1 MHSHFFN
8 SQCIATIHVCH
19 NSLYQYCGYRFTTFV
34 ICACCINSQIGDYY
48 SGHIFGFSLIFIS
61 SSWSMYFLI
70 TSSDKITISSISSD
84 TTAVVEGVVD
94 NLLPKKFFK
103 FKLWNSYFLPSS
115 IDYLS
120 SPHIVMAMSLVW
132 SYKIVLCRLLILPG
146 DWMVFFP
153 VRNFIHPI
161 ISSILKFCA
170 LIKSTFWKCF
180 SL

>member
-1 MHSHFFN
+1 MTSSWKYCVATSAGNDSKIFSINNLQLKMHSHFFN

-103 FKLWNSYFLPSS
+103 FKL
-115 IDYLS
+115 
-120 SPHIVMAMSLVW
+120 
-132 SYKIVLCRLLILPG
+132 
-146 DWMVFFP
+146 
-153 VRNFIHPI
+153 
-161 ISSILKFCA
+161 
-170 LIKSTFWKCF
+170 
-180 SL
+180 